1 MFVKSIMIPK
11 YQCQTVGI
19 DEPIGKALDLMNT
32 HNLDALPMLDGDLYV
47 GTITR
52 FRIYE
57 RFFNFTGEKADFM
70 QGIRCEELAGHV
82 VKTISETD
90 VFEDTLF
97 EFKDF
102 PQLTVVD
109 DGQRFRGL
117 VTRHDVLEQFESA
130 FGMNVPGVR
139 LSITSV
145 EGVGRLAKLAEI
157 TKSFDEN
164 IISMVTFDASDK
176 LVRRMIIKVV
186 KSDNLQKYIEKL
198 EDSGLR
204 VLHIHED

>member
-11 YQCQTVGI
+11 HQCQTIGK
-19 DEPIGKALDLMNT
+19 DELVGKALELMNT
-32 HNLDALPMLDGDLYV
+32 HNLDALPMLDGDRYV
-47 GTITR
+47 GTVTR

-57 RFFNFTGEKADFM
+57 RFFNFAEGKESFEQVVK
-70 QGIRCEELAGHV
+70 CEELAGDV
-82 VKTISETD
+82 VKTVSEKD
-90 VFEDTLF
+90 VFENTLF

-109 DGQRFRGL
+109 EQHGFLGI

-130 FGMNVPGVR
+130 FGMNVDGVR

-145 EGVGRLAKLAEI
+145 EAVGRLAKLAEI
-157 TKSFDEN
+157 TRSFDQN
-164 IISMVTFDASDK
+164 IISMVTFDESDK
-176 LVRRMIIKVV
+176 LVRRMIIKVM

-204 VLHIHED
+204 VLHIQED